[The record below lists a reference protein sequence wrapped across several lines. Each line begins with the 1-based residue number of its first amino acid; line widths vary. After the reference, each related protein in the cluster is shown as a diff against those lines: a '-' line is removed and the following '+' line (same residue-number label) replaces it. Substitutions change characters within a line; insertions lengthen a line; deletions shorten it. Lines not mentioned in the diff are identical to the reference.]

1 MARLLYSATGIGPRP
16 TDSFAADASNS
27 AAFASYE
34 TVLSRYRRAR
44 TEAEKQ
50 RATRICQRHAR
61 QMLDNTRA
69 RHARKEQMIKHAAL
83 RMLIRLQARFRS
95 RRLRREQRAQ
105 QEALAA
111 KLTQRRA
118 AVLIQRRWRDELERR
133 VLQTNAVR
141 SILARSTDFLT
152 SWRELCSSELAS
164 GMVDVGARAQQR
176 WNTIKGLN
184 ITVALT
190 VCSMF
195 RQRVRAADCI
205 RGANKRMLAERHRAY
220 FLAVFSIQ
228 RILRRGIKAYNAR
241 KSDREAARKYEWI
254 DRTEAVLVLQRVW
267 RALRAAR
274 DGAAAYGAS
283 AELAGR
289 DLRDGARAAAT
300 AAHHDA
306 ARAHPGT

>member
-1 MARLLYSATGIGPRP
+1 
-16 TDSFAADASNS
+16 
-27 AAFASYE
+27 
-34 TVLSRYRRAR
+34 
-44 TEAEKQ
+44 
-50 RATRICQRHAR
+50 
-61 QMLDNTRA
+61 
-69 RHARKEQMIKHAAL
+69 
-83 RMLIRLQARFRS
+83 MLIRLQARFRS

-141 SILARSTDFLT
+141 CREPRTLGTALRTLGTALRTLCTARHARAQHGAPVHPPFSPQVRSILARSTDFLT

-164 GMVDVGARAQQR
+164 GMVDVGAQAQQR

-241 KSDREAARKYEWI
+241 KSEREAARTLSNGSTGLPS
-254 DRTEAVLVLQRVW
+254 DEALF
-267 RALRAAR
+267 
-274 DGAAAYGAS
+274 
-283 AELAGR
+283 
-289 DLRDGARAAAT
+289 
-300 AAHHDA
+300 
-306 ARAHPGT
+306 

>member
-1 MARLLYSATGIGPRP
+1 MQ
-16 TDSFAADASNS
+16 
-27 AAFASYE
+27 
-34 TVLSRYRRAR
+34 VLTTTPPSSPHRY
-44 TEAEKQ
+44 
-50 RATRICQRHAR
+50 
-61 QMLDNTRA
+61 
-69 RHARKEQMIKHAAL
+69 AAL

-111 KLTQRRA
+111 KLTQRRG

-133 VLQTNAVR
+133 VLQTSAVCAASLERSARRPKRSARRPERSARRPERSARRPDAERAARHARARYGARARRSGSPPFPPPQVR

-164 GMVDVGARAQQR
+164 GMMDVGARAQQR

-205 RGANKRMLAERHRAY
+205 RGANKRMLAQRHRAY

-228 RILRRGIKAYNAR
+228 RILRKGIKAYNAR
-241 KSDREAARKYEWI
+241 KSEREAARTHPSGSTGLPLMKPS
-254 DRTEAVLVLQRVW
+254 DEALFDE
-267 RALRAAR
+267 ALR
-274 DGAAAYGAS
+274 
-283 AELAGR
+283 
-289 DLRDGARAAAT
+289 
-300 AAHHDA
+300 
-306 ARAHPGT
+306 

>member
-1 MARLLYSATGIGPRP
+1 
-16 TDSFAADASNS
+16 
-27 AAFASYE
+27 
-34 TVLSRYRRAR
+34 
-44 TEAEKQ
+44 
-50 RATRICQRHAR
+50 
-61 QMLDNTRA
+61 
-69 RHARKEQMIKHAAL
+69 
-83 RMLIRLQARFRS
+83 
-95 RRLRREQRAQ
+95 
-105 QEALAA
+105 
-111 KLTQRRA
+111 
-118 AVLIQRRWRDELERR
+118 
-133 VLQTNAVR
+133 VR

-241 KSDREAARKYEWI
+241 KSEREAARTLSNGSTGLPS
-254 DRTEAVLVLQRVW
+254 DEALFDEAPL
-267 RALRAAR
+267 
-274 DGAAAYGAS
+274 
-283 AELAGR
+283 
-289 DLRDGARAAAT
+289 
-300 AAHHDA
+300 
-306 ARAHPGT
+306 

>member
-1 MARLLYSATGIGPRP
+1 MVCDCSPHQVRGAREAH
-16 TDSFAADASNS
+16 S
-27 AAFASYE
+27 AAALRCMQ
-34 TVLSRYRRAR
+34 VLTTTPLSSPHR
-44 TEAEKQ
+44 
-50 RATRICQRHAR
+50 
-61 QMLDNTRA
+61 
-69 RHARKEQMIKHAAL
+69 HAAL

-141 SILARSTDFLT
+141 CREPRTLGTALRTLGTALRTLCTARYARAQHGAPVHPPFSPQVRSILARSTDFLT
-152 SWRELCSSELAS
+152 SWRERCSSELAS

-241 KSDREAARKYEWI
+241 KSEREAARTLSTGSTGLPLMKPSSMKPPS
-254 DRTEAVLVLQRVW
+254 DEAL
-267 RALRAAR
+267 
-274 DGAAAYGAS
+274 
-283 AELAGR
+283 
-289 DLRDGARAAAT
+289 
-300 AAHHDA
+300 
-306 ARAHPGT
+306 

>member
-1 MARLLYSATGIGPRP
+1 
-16 TDSFAADASNS
+16 
-27 AAFASYE
+27 
-34 TVLSRYRRAR
+34 
-44 TEAEKQ
+44 
-50 RATRICQRHAR
+50 
-61 QMLDNTRA
+61 
-69 RHARKEQMIKHAAL
+69 
-83 RMLIRLQARFRS
+83 MLIRLQARFRS

-141 SILARSTDFLT
+141 CREPRTLGTALRTLGTALRTLCTARYARAQHGAPVHPPFSPQVRSILARSTDFLT
-152 SWRELCSSELAS
+152 SWRERCSSELAS

-241 KSDREAARKYEWI
+241 KSEREAARTLSTGSTGLPLMKPSSMKPPS
-254 DRTEAVLVLQRVW
+254 DEAL
-267 RALRAAR
+267 
-274 DGAAAYGAS
+274 
-283 AELAGR
+283 
-289 DLRDGARAAAT
+289 
-300 AAHHDA
+300 
-306 ARAHPGT
+306 

>member
-1 MARLLYSATGIGPRP
+1 
-16 TDSFAADASNS
+16 
-27 AAFASYE
+27 
-34 TVLSRYRRAR
+34 
-44 TEAEKQ
+44 
-50 RATRICQRHAR
+50 
-61 QMLDNTRA
+61 
-69 RHARKEQMIKHAAL
+69 
-83 RMLIRLQARFRS
+83 
-95 RRLRREQRAQ
+95 
-105 QEALAA
+105 
-111 KLTQRRA
+111 
-118 AVLIQRRWRDELERR
+118 
-133 VLQTNAVR
+133 VR

-241 KSDREAARKYEWI
+241 KSDREAARTLSTGPPLMKPSSMKPSSMKPS
-254 DRTEAVLVLQRVW
+254 DEAL
-267 RALRAAR
+267 
-274 DGAAAYGAS
+274 
-283 AELAGR
+283 
-289 DLRDGARAAAT
+289 
-300 AAHHDA
+300 
-306 ARAHPGT
+306 